1 MNVINIPTAEQF
13 DVQNSILAG
22 IASQLGG
29 IEVKSWE
36 DVQRLVRMGIASK
49 VFTAG
54 DQLVANYNGVAKVF
68 DVIGIDH
75 ETPTDTRYVHSLT
88 VQARELLGT
97 GQFSAPQAF
106 YKAATE
112 LAPGEHVFTLN
123 SVQYKFTTNITVP
136 ENGVIFVATWGE
148 GDYVPTKVT
157 TYGADRVTPIES
169 NLSISAGSGSD
180 TLSPINHHQ
189 RARYGSAN
197 WKESGLRQWLNSDA
211 ATFVWAAKTDY
222 DRPSSY
228 STAGFLNLLDP
239 ELTSVIGAVDKQASR
254 NNVNEGGGQDTFS
267 DKVFLLSQ
275 KEVGLGEEGTVTNEK
290 VYDFWDGVANA
301 ARIKGSPSYW
311 WLRSPYVSVA
321 SFARIV
327 YYSGALSYYNASGAY
342 GLAPACAII

>member
-49 VFTAG
+49 VFTVG

-75 ETPTDTRYVHSLT
+75 DTPTDTRYVHSLT

-106 YKAATE
+106 YNAATE

-123 SVQYKFTTNITVP
+123 AVQYKFTTNITVP
-136 ENGVIFVATWGE
+136 AGGVIFVAAWGE
-148 GDYVPTKVT
+148 GDYIPTKVT
-157 TYGADRVTPIES
+157 TYGVDRATAIES
-169 NLSISAGSGSD
+169 NLAISAGSGAD

-189 RARYGSAN
+189 RARYGSGN

-211 ATFVWAAKTDY
+211 TTFAWASKTLY
-222 DRPSSY
+222 DMKSTY
-228 STAGFLNLLDP
+228 QTAGFIKLLDP
-239 ELTSVIGAVDKQASR
+239 ELVAVIGAVNKQAAR
-254 NNVNEGGGQDTFS
+254 NTIATASGGEGGGQDTFS

-275 KEVGLGEEGTVTNEK
+275 KEVGLGEEGTVTGEK
-290 VYDFWDGVANA
+290 VYDFWNGVANA
-301 ARIKGSPSYW
+301 ARIKGSPSHW
-311 WLRSPYVSVA
+311 WLRSPLVSSA
-321 SFARIV
+321 YLARSV
-327 YYSGALSYYNASGAY
+327 SYSGTLNYTPC
-342 GLAPACAII
+342 LRRF